1 VVLKLTAAGKPVDNV
16 ALEAPLL
23 AAFVPGEK
31 RRYVPLAGIPRR
43 MIDAVVAI
51 EDRRFFDGQVRFEI
65 VPASKGKRD
74 KIALATFK
82 KEHRAEQITAPV
94 VTLGACSRDR

>member
-1 VVLKLTAAGKPVDNV
+1 MDAEIRFGSKSIDEITQWHPETLGDWLNNRWRVGD
-16 ALEAPLL
+16 LL
-23 AAFVPGEK
+23 IDPFLDWND
-31 RRYVPLAGIPRR
+31 RRG
-43 MIDAVVAI
+43 